1 MKKAKNRSKATLSLI
16 ALSLI
21 IPASAIAG
29 DISVR
34 NGNIRATTYN
44 DGGISVTTG
53 RTTVSVPPRRR
64 GWYPWR
70 YWRTPWR
77 SHHNCRQSSYQQTTQ
92 ATHSGGKVTHQSTTS
107 SYCR

>member
-1 MKKAKNRSKATLSLI
+1 MKRIDNRSKAALSLV

-21 IPASAIAG
+21 IPTSAIAG
-29 DISVR
+29 DLSVR

-44 DGGISVTTG
+44 NGGISVSTG
-53 RTTVSVPPRRR
+53 RTSVSVPARRR
-64 GWYPWR
+64 SWYPWR

-77 SHHNCRQSSYQQTTQ
+77 SNYNCRQNAYQQTTQ
-92 ATHSGGKVTHQSTTS
+92 TTHSGGKVTHHSSTS